1 MALSDTYRALGDG
14 KSNLSLLEDI
24 SQRPEG
30 RWACA
35 RLGLQYWDLGDTS
48 AAINCLRAALKSDPD
63 NSHMWEALADAYMAR
78 GANGSALKS
87 YQKVLELKPG
97 AFYPALQI
105 ATIKQMT
112 ELADESLLEFRELVM
127 AQPASPLA
135 LKGLCETCLYLA
147 REHLTTRLMGLAR
160 DRLQEGLIAIA
171 SAVQLRPD
179 LACLWKLAGECL
191 TLAGSLPRSWHY
203 LTVPEVLRSK
213 SASEATQ
220 QGLQLLQLGA
230 RCLCRCLKLMSGEGQ
245 AAVWHD
251 LALNYRQ
258 QVELS
263 DTRDGICQRALAA
276 AKESVTLDPGSWQHW
291 NQLGIVAALPEVRK
305 FKLAQHAFIKATML
319 DNTVAAPWSNLGCF
333 VLKAR

>member
-1 MALSDTYRALGDG
+1 MVRKWIRAFKDG
-14 KSNLSLLEDI
+14 RTNVYDEERSGRPSVITDDLIQKVNCKVKGNRPFTI
-24 SQRPEG
+24 SFLAEKFPAVSRSVLYEIV
-30 RWACA
+30 
-35 RLGLQYWDLGDTS
+35 S
-48 AAINCLRAALKSDPD
+48 S
-63 NSHMWEALADAYMAR
+63 SHMWEALADAYMAR

-179 LACLWKLAGECL
+179 LTCLWKLAGECL

-291 NQLGIVAALPEVRK
+291 NQLGIVAALPGQLVVCVISIEFCLLK
-305 FKLAQHAFIKATML
+305 F
-319 DNTVAAPWSNLGCF
+319 C
-333 VLKAR
+333 